1 MQHGVIC
8 CDDKSN
14 PIGFLFVG
22 AVLYFV
28 CTTSGVNGHHL
39 QEQGNALESAIT
51 CKIVVSYAF
60 MFLFLESVHS
70 G

>member
-14 PIGFLFVG
+14 PIAFLFVG

-28 CTTSGVNGHHL
+28 CTTSGINGHHL
-39 QEQGNALESAIT
+39 QEQGNILEFART

-60 MFLFLESVHS
+60 MFLFLESVHL